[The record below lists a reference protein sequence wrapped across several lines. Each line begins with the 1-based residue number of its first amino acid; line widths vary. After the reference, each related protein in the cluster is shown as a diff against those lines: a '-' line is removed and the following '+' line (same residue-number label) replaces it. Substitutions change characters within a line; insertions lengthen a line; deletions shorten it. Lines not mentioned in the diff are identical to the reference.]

1 MSDTQD
7 PIIQDIVAAMRQAQR
22 LLFIT
27 GAGVSADSGLPTYRG
42 IGGLYNDQL
51 TDDAIPI
58 ETALS
63 GEMLD
68 INPALTW
75 KYLSQIEAACRG
87 ALCNDAHRV
96 IAGLQPYFDDVCVLT
111 QNVDGFHRQAGSD
124 NVIEIHGC
132 IHELICTNCD
142 QQRTVAD
149 YGGLEEIPPACGRCG
164 SMERPKVVL
173 FGEFLPERALEQLY
187 EQLGRGFDMVFSIG
201 TTSIFPYIAVP
212 VIEASRQG
220 VPTVEINPAETTVT
234 PYAGFKLAAGAA
246 ASMNRI
252 WEAFREHGRPCR

>member
-7 PIIQDIVAAMRQAQR
+7 AIIRDIVVRMRQAQR

-42 IGGLYNDQL
+42 IGGLYNDRL

-63 GEMLD
+63 GEMLN

-75 KYLSQIEAACRG
+75 KYLSQIEGACRG
-87 ALCNDAHRV
+87 ARYNDAHRV
-96 IAGLQPYFDDVCVLT
+96 IADLQPYFEDVWVLT

-124 NVIEIHGC
+124 NVIEIHGY
-132 IHELICTNCD
+132 IHELICMNCD
-142 QQRTVAD
+142 HQRTIAD
-149 YGGLEEIPPACGRCG
+149 YGGLEIPPVCRRCG
-164 SMERPKVVL
+164 GVERPNVVL
-173 FGEFLPERALEQLY
+173 FGEFLPARAMEQFY
-187 EQLGRGFDMVFSIG
+187 EQLGRGFDMVFSVG
-201 TTSIFPYIAVP
+201 TTSIFPYIAAP

-220 VPTVEINPAETTVT
+220 VPTVEINPADTAVT
-234 PYAGFKLAAGAA
+234 PYVGFKLAAGAA

-252 WEAFREHGRPCR
+252 WEAFREQK